1 MTKNI
6 FFFQM
11 SDSFGFKIF
20 SHFPQVIDIYTWLEV
35 PRVWNSFDIE
45 LRGLLKTVIVIKN
58 L

>member
-1 MTKNI
+1 
-6 FFFQM
+6 M